1 MHAVRHR
8 DDPFLFAKLE
18 AILPEPL
25 ILGKGNALFV
35 SGWCFHR
42 ERKVVDLGI
51 RASGTDFRVL
61 THSMPRA
68 DVFAARDRATDPH
81 DHRYRSGFWAI
92 LPFQASNG
100 KESAELELVA
110 TLSSGEIATRTIGC
124 VEVSPSPSM
133 NGGPPPPSSST
144 SPAEPLIAICMT
156 TYNPRLDLFRRQ
168 ISSLRDQTHGNWV
181 CIVSDDDSRPDL
193 YTAIRDEIDGDE
205 RFVLSQAE
213 ERLGYYR
220 NFERALG
227 LVPMGAELVALCDQ
241 DDRWHQDK
249 LQVLREAIEPG
260 VTLAYSDMNLVDP
273 SGNLVSP
280 TYWTDRR
287 TNHTDMTSLLVA
299 NTITAAASMFPRRLL
314 DYALPFPAP
323 LGHAFHDHWLA
334 LASLATGRIAYLD
347 RPLYDYVQHSSNAFG
362 SRSATWETRQAGRSH
377 EPVHRVPRRSRLS
390 GRLLR
395 WRLDYFYNACSARL
409 HAEILM
415 MRCGEL
421 LNGRRRRAVRRMLK
435 ADRSLPVAAWLGM
448 RSIAARRRR
457 SPTMGQERLIA
468 RGIVWRRFVG
478 LQGRLR
484 RRRRE
489 SHGQALPTPPPPS
502 SAKSP
507 PSDAPKVIHQ
517 ITRKIA
523 PLRLRVTTT
532 REPTVNMLVPTIDL
546 DHFFGAYIGKFN
558 LARRLAEHG
567 LRVRIVAVDP
577 TRLPD
582 TWRERIRGY
591 EGLGSLLDKVEV
603 EFAPERELLRL
614 EVNPRDC
621 FIATTSWTA
630 HLAHRATQEL
640 ERERF
645 VFVIQEYDPLTYPVG
660 TLGAVTRQAYGYPH
674 FAVFSTEFLR
684 EYFRNHSLGVFSQG
698 AERGDGDSVSF
709 LNAITSVEAPAAE
722 DMRRQAD
729 SLLFYARPEAHAER
743 NMFELGLMAIGEAI
757 HDGII
762 PATWR
767 LYGIGAMEP
776 SRVRVTEEASMDILP
791 RQSQDEYRS
800 LLREHSVGLSLMDT
814 PHPSLVPLEMAS
826 AGMLVVTSTFE
837 NKTSDSLQA
846 ISENLIPVE
855 PTVDAI
861 KAGLADAVATIGDTT
876 RRIRGSRVEW
886 CRSWQESFD
895 DRLVERI
902 KAFVEAA

>member
-8 DDPFLFAKLE
+8 DDPLLFAKLE
-18 AILPEPL
+18 ATLPEPL
-25 ILGKGNALFV
+25 VVGRGNALFV

-42 ERKVVDLGI
+42 ERRIVDLGI
-51 RASGTDFRVL
+51 RANGTDFRVL

-68 DVFAARDRATDPH
+68 DVFAAYDRASDPH
-81 DHRYRSGFWAI
+81 DNRFRSGFWAI
-92 LPFQASNG
+92 LPFAAATG
-100 KESAELELVA
+100 DETAELELVA
-110 TLSSGEIATRTIGC
+110 TLSSGEIATKRIGEID
-124 VEVSPSPSM
+124 VASVPSTNGRVPAPSA
-133 NGGPPPPSSST
+133 PVPS
-144 SPAEPLIAICMT
+144 EPLIAICMT
-156 TYNPRLDLFRRQ
+156 TYNPRLDLFRIQ
-168 ISSLRDQTHGNWV
+168 VESLRDQTHTNWV
-181 CIVSDDDSRPDL
+181 CVVSDDGSRPDL
-193 YTAIRDEIDGDE
+193 YAGIREELEGDE
-205 RFVLSQAE
+205 RFVLSQAD

-227 LVPMGAELVALCDQ
+227 LVPKKAELVALCDQ
-241 DDRWHQDK
+241 DDRWHPDK
-249 LQVLREAIEPG
+249 LQSLCDAIGSG

-273 SGNLVSP
+273 EGELVSP

-287 TNHTDMTSLLVA
+287 TNHSDMTSLLVA

-334 LASLATGRIAYLD
+334 LTALATGRIEYLD
-347 RPLYDYVQHSSNAFG
+347 RQLYDYVQHSANAFG
-362 SRSATWETRQAGRSH
+362 SRGATWEAREAGRS
-377 EPVHRVPRRSRLS
+377 RGTGRRLPRRSRLS
-390 GRLLR
+390 SRLLR

-415 MRCGEL
+415 MRCGEEL
-421 LNGRRRRAVRRMLK
+421 SGGKRRAVKRMVK
-435 ADRSLPVAAWLGM
+435 ADRSIPLAGRLAL
-448 RSIAARRRR
+448 RSIAAQRRR

-468 RGIVWRRFVG
+468 RGIVWRRFVR
-478 LQGRLR
+478 LQGLFR

-502 SAKSP
+502 ATKAP
-507 PSDAPKVIHQ
+507 PADAPKLVHQ

-523 PLRLRVTTT
+523 PLQLRVTSTC
-532 REPTVNMLVPTIDL
+532 EPRVNMLVPTIDL

-567 LRVRIVAVDP
+567 LRVRIIAVDP

-582 TWRERIRGY
+582 TWREQIRGY
-591 EGLGSLLDKVEV
+591 EGLDSLLDKVEV
-603 EFAPERELLRL
+603 EFAPDRDLLRL

-684 EYFRNHSLGVFSQG
+684 EYFRNHSLGVF
-698 AERGDGDSVSF
+698 AEGSESGDERSVSF
-709 LNAITSVEAPAAE
+709 LNAITSVDAPAAE
-722 DMRRQAD
+722 DMSRQAG

-743 NMFELGLMAIGEAI
+743 NMFELGLMAMADAI
-757 HDGII
+757 QEGAL
-762 PATWR
+762 PANWQY
-767 LYGIGAMEP
+767 YGIGAMEP
-776 SRVRVTEEASMDILP
+776 SRVRITADVSMDILP

-800 LLREHSVGLSLMDT
+800 LLREHSIGLSLMDT

-837 NKTSDSLQA
+837 NKTSDSLRA
-846 ISENLIPVE
+846 ISGNLIPVE

-861 KAGLADAVATIGDTT
+861 KAGLTDAVEAVGDTD
-876 RRIRGSRVEW
+876 RRIRGSKVDW
-886 CRSWQESFD
+886 SRSWQESFD
-895 DRLVERI
+895 DPLVDRI
-902 KAFVEAA
+902 KSFVEAA

>member
-8 DDPFLFAKLE
+8 DDPFLLAKLE
-18 AILPEPL
+18 AVRPEPL
-25 ILGKGNALFV
+25 PVGRGNAVFV

-42 ERKVVDLGI
+42 ERKIVDLSI
-51 RASGTDFRVL
+51 RANGATYHLLS
-61 THSMPRA
+61 HSMPRA
-68 DVFAARDRATDPH
+68 DVFVAFDRKTDPH

-92 LPFQASNG
+92 LPFASANG
-100 KESAELELVA
+100 DQEIELDLVA
-110 TLSSGEIATRTIGC
+110 TLASGDVATRRIGA
-124 VEVSPSPSM
+124 VALASPTSS
-133 NGGPPPPSSST
+133 NGGVELPQRKA
-144 SPAEPLIAICMT
+144 PAEPLIAVCMT
-156 TYNPRLDLFRRQ
+156 TYNPPLDLFQ
-168 ISSLRDQTHGNWV
+168 AQVASLRDQTHGNWI
-181 CIVSDDDSRPDL
+181 CLVSDDHSQPHI
-193 YTAIRDEIDGDE
+193 YSAITEQLRGDD
-205 RFVLSQAE
+205 RFVLSQTD

-220 NFERALG
+220 NFERVLG
-227 LVPMGAELVALCDQ
+227 LVPEEATLVALCDQ
-241 DDRWHQDK
+241 DDRWHPDK
-249 LQVLREAIEPG
+249 LASLRDAMGPG
-260 VTLAYSDMNLVDP
+260 VTLAYSDMNLVGED
-273 SGNLVSP
+273 GQLISP

-299 NTITAAASMFPRRLL
+299 NTITAAAAMVPRRLL
-314 DYALPFPAP
+314 EYALPFPAA

-334 LASLATGRIAYLD
+334 MVALASGRIEYVD
-347 RPLYDYVQHSSNAFG
+347 RSLYDYVQHSGNAFG
-362 SRSATWETRQAGRSH
+362 SRGASWEKRDAAGSH
-377 EPVHRVPRRSRLS
+377 EPERRMPARVRLAW
-390 GRLLR
+390 RLLR

-415 MRCGEL
+415 MRCGNEL
-421 LNGRRRRAVRRMLK
+421 KGRKRRAVKRMMK
-435 ADRSLPVAAWLGM
+435 ADRSLPLAARLAV

-468 RGIVWRRFVG
+468 RGILWRRFV
-478 LQGRLR
+478 QIQARVR

-489 SHGQALPTPPPPS
+489 NHGQALPTPPPPMTTK
-502 SAKSP
+502 AP
-507 PSDAPKVIHQ
+507 PADAPKLVHQ

-523 PLRLRVTTT
+523 PLKLRVTSTC
-532 REPTVNMLVPTIDL
+532 EPRVNMLVPTIDL

-582 TWRERIRGY
+582 TWRDEIRGY
-591 EGLGSLLDKVEV
+591 EGLDSLLDKVGI
-603 EFAPERELLRL
+603 EFAPGRDLMTL

-640 ERERF
+640 ERDRF

-684 EYFRNHSLGVFSQG
+684 EYFRNHGLGVYSQG
-698 AERGDGDSVSF
+698 AERGDRDSVSF
-709 LNAITSVEAPAAE
+709 LNAITSVEAPAPE
-722 DMRRQAD
+722 EMRRQAS

-743 NMFELGLMAIGEAI
+743 NMFELGLMAMAAAI
-757 HDGII
+757 DDGIL
-762 PATWR
+762 PSGWR
-767 LYGIGAMEP
+767 YYGVGAMEP
-776 SRVRVTEEASMDILP
+776 SVVRITDAIEMEVLP
-791 RQSQDEYRS
+791 RQSQGEYRS

-837 NKTSDSLQA
+837 NKTADSLRA

-855 PTVDAI
+855 PTVDAV
-861 KAGLADAVATIGDTT
+861 KAGLADAIAAIGDTD
-876 RRIRGSRVEW
+876 RRISGSHVDW
-886 CRSWQESFD
+886 SRSWQESFD
-895 DRLVERI
+895 DALVDRI
-902 KAFVEAA
+902 KEFVEAA

>member
-1 MHAVRHR
+1 MHAVQHR
-8 DDPFLFAKLE
+8 DDPFLNAKLE
-18 AILPEPL
+18 ASIPEPL
-25 ILGKGNALFV
+25 VVGRGNALFV

-42 ERKVVDLGI
+42 ERKIVDLGI
-51 RASGTDFRVL
+51 RANGSDFRVL

-68 DVFAARDRATDPH
+68 DVFAAYDRASDPH
-81 DHRYRSGFWAI
+81 ENRYRSGFWAI
-92 LPFQASNG
+92 LPFSEANG
-100 KESAELELVA
+100 AGNAELELVA
-110 TLSSGEIATRTIGC
+110 TLSNGEVATRAIGSID
-124 VEVSPSPSM
+124 VAPEPSA
-133 NGGPPPPSSST
+133 NGGAPAVPT
-144 SPAEPLIAICMT
+144 TAPAEPLIAICMT
-156 TYNPRLDLFRRQ
+156 TYNPKLELFRAQ
-168 ISSLRDQTHGNWV
+168 VESLRRQTHGNWV
-181 CIVSDDDSRPDL
+181 CVVSDDCSRPDL
-193 YTAIRDEIDGDE
+193 YAGIREELEGDE
-205 RFVLSQAE
+205 RFLLSQTD

-227 LVPMGAELVALCDQ
+227 LIPREAELVALCDQ
-241 DDRWHQDK
+241 DDRWHPDK
-249 LQVLREAIEPG
+249 LESLRDAIESG
-260 VTLAYSDMNLVDP
+260 VSLAYSDMNLVD
-273 SGNLVSP
+273 SNGELVSP

-323 LGHAFHDHWLA
+323 LGHAFHDHWVA
-334 LASLATGRIAYLD
+334 LVALATGRIAYLD
-347 RPLYDYVQHSSNAFG
+347 RPLYDYVQHSANAFG
-362 SRSATWETRQAGRSH
+362 SRGASWRTRQAGRSGT
-377 EPVHRVPRRSRLS
+377 PQPRVPARSRLS
-390 GRLLR
+390 ARLLR
-395 WRLDYFYNACSARL
+395 WRLDYFYNACPARL

-415 MRCGEL
+415 MRCGEEL
-421 LNGRRRRAVRRMLK
+421 TGKRRRAVKRMLK
-435 ADRSLPVAAWLGM
+435 ADRSLSLAARLRL

-468 RGIVWRRFVG
+468 RGILWRRIVR

-502 SAKSP
+502 ASKAP
-507 PSDAPKVIHQ
+507 PADAPKLVHQ

-523 PLRLRVTTT
+523 PLQLRITSTC
-532 REPTVNMLVPTIDL
+532 EPRVNMLVPTIDL

-582 TWRERIRGY
+582 TWREQIRGY
-591 EGLGSLLDKVEV
+591 EGLDSLLDKVEV
-603 EFAPERELLRL
+603 EFAPARDLLRL

-640 ERERF
+640 ERDRF
-645 VFVIQEYDPLTYPVG
+645 VFVIQEYDALTYPVG
-660 TLGAVTRQAYGYPH
+660 TLGAVARQAYSYPH

-684 EYFRNHSLGVFSQG
+684 EYFRNHRLGVFADGS
-698 AERGDGDSVSF
+698 ERGDRDSVSF
-709 LNAITSVEAPAAE
+709 LNAITSVDPPAAE

-743 NMFELGLMAIGEAI
+743 NMFELGLMAMAEAI
-757 HDGII
+757 HDGSL
-762 PATWR
+762 PASWQF
-767 LYGIGAMEP
+767 YGIGAMEP
-776 SRVRVTEEASMDILP
+776 SRVRITDDVAVDILP

-800 LLREHSVGLSLMDT
+800 LLREHSIGLSLMDT

-837 NKTSDSLQA
+837 NKTSDSLRA

-861 KAGLADAVATIGDTT
+861 RAGLAEAVEAVGDTD
-876 RRIRGSRVEW
+876 RRLRGAKVDWS
-886 CRSWQESFD
+886 RSWQESFD
-895 DRLVERI
+895 DTLVERI
-902 KAFVEAA
+902 KAFAEAA